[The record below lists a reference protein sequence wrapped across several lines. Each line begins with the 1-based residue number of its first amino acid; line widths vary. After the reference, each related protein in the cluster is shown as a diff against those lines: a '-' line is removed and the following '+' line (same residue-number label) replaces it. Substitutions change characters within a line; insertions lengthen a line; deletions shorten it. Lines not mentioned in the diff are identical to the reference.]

1 MDPNPLVP
9 TGFDVAASLIVV
21 IVIAATIVA
30 LVSIV
35 RAGRGI
41 RPAAALVWALIV
53 LFVPML
59 GAVAWFVAGKP
70 ARARSDAGD
79 PA

>member
-1 MDPNPLVP
+1 VDPNPLVP
-9 TGFDVAASLIVV
+9 TGFDIAASLIAVV
-21 IVIAATIVA
+21 VIAATIVA

-35 RAGRGI
+35 RVGRDI
-41 RPAAALVWALIV
+41 RPAAALVWTLIV

-70 ARARSDAGD
+70 ARARSDVRD